1 MAAYSFLRR
10 TSLYFLS
17 HPLTGGHLVGFQV
30 FTMVKQYMI
39 NILEV
44 QTFSLFMI
52 MTLEHRF
59 TNVERSAS
67 NAKYYTEQKFPLGL
81 SRGGSGAQNIYEYD

>member
-1 MAAYSFLRR
+1 
-10 TSLYFLS
+10 
-17 HPLTGGHLVGFQV
+17 
-30 FTMVKQYMI
+30 
-39 NILEV
+39 
-44 QTFSLFMI
+44 MI